1 MNFREI
7 RNLVNNVLN
16 TMKYQYT
23 DMDIDEKGNFKD
35 YIFEVCNDSQ
45 NFLGIRFYENENEYR
60 IMDLLINDDYV
71 EEYLT
76 DKDVDMIIQKGMTL
90 INFDNV

>member
-23 DMDIDEKGNFKD
+23 DMDRDEKGDFKD
-35 YIFEVCNDSQ
+35 YIFEVCDDSK

-60 IMDLLINDDYV
+60 IMDLLINDDYL
-71 EEYLT
+71 EECLT
-76 DKDVDMIIQKGMTL
+76 DEDVDMIINKGMML
-90 INFDNV
+90 INYNG